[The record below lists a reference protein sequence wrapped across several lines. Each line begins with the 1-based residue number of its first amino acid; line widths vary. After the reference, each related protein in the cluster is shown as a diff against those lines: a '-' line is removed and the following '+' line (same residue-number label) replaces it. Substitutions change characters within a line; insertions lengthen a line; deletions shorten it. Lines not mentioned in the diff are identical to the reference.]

1 MKFLIDMNLSPHWSA
16 TLQAAGYQAEHW
28 SKLGRGDASDREI
41 MAYARDHD
49 LIVLTHDLDFS
60 TILALTNWNKPSVVQ
75 IRAVNTSPE
84 AIGAA
89 VIKALVLTADELL
102 SGAVLT
108 VEPARSR
115 LRVLPF
121 SATG

>member
-1 MKFLIDMNLSPHWSA
+1 
-16 TLQAAGYQAEHW
+16 
-28 SKLGRGDASDREI
+28 

-49 LIVLTHDLDFS
+49 LI
-60 TILALTNWNKPSVVQ
+60 ALTNWNKPSVVQ